1 VSPEEVELYKLIIP
15 SCKCVFDVGCQNDNI
30 FYEINPNADIHLFDP
45 ELNSALS
52 VQPGIKYNNIAL
64 GSKKEVVDFHYHYG
78 SILLRDNEDRF
89 NGHHQSKRIYVD
101 TIFNYCKDNKIKQI
115 DYLKIDTEGYD
126 FEVIKGAGKLINKIK
141 YIQFEEW
148 DTGMDAIM
156 DFFKGYNVYIIDS
169 YPRNFLATKET
180 ISNLTKFNK

>member
-1 VSPEEVELYKLIIP
+1 MAPEEIELYKLIIP

-45 ELNSALS
+45 DLNGALS
-52 VQPGIKYNNIAL
+52 VATGIKYNNIAL
-64 GSKKEVVDFHYHYG
+64 GSKKGVVDFHYNYG
-78 SILLRDNEDRF
+78 SILLRDDEEKF
-89 NGHHQSKRIYVD
+89 IGQHQTKEVNVD
-101 TIFNYCKDNKIKQI
+101 TLFNYCKKNKITRI

-148 DTGMDAIM
+148 DRGTDEIM
-156 DFFKGYNVYIIDS
+156 DLFKGYNIYVIGG
-169 YPRNFLATKET
+169 
-180 ISNLTKFNK
+180 